1 MITRG
6 QALARKAPDSH
17 HEFLRQTFGAALAL
31 RKRRWS
37 MVAHDLAAGSCGLT
51 WR

>member
-1 MITRG
+1 LLSAVLLDLICPSG
-6 QALARKAPDSH
+6 GAAAPAGS
-17 HEFLRQTFGAALAL
+17 ALAL